1 MLGLRLNALRM
12 HGMRALSTSAVVS
25 KIMPF
30 TMPAM
35 SPTMEIGNIVEW
47 KVKEGGTFNA
57 GDLLLSIET
66 DKATIDVEA
75 QDDGVMG
82 KIIYQNGATDIP
94 VNKTIALL
102 AEEGDD
108 ISNLEVPKEE
118 EAPQPEPPKKEEAKE
133 EPPKSE
139 PKEEGPVKNDF
150 TRPLF
155 PSVARLIE
163 EYHISDAESKIKAT
177 GPHGM
182 LTKGDVLAFL
192 GKARSPFGTSSPEP
206 TTPTK
211 MGGQQ
216 PAKESKEQKRAE
228 PLSGAQI
235 SAQII
240 TGLERM
246 SARKASV
253 PVDGSWD
260 AIMASYGN

>member
-1 MLGLRLNALRM
+1 MLGLKLNPLRM
-12 HGMRALSTSAVVS
+12 QCMRALSTSAVVS
-25 KIMPF
+25 KVMPF

-35 SPTMEIGNIVEW
+35 SPTMEVGNIVEW
-47 KVKEGGTFNA
+47 KVKEGGAFNA

-75 QDDGVMG
+75 QDDGIMG

-118 EAPQPEPPKKEEAKE
+118 SPQPEPSKKEETKE
-133 EPPKSE
+133 EPSKPE
-139 PKEEGPVKNDF
+139 PKEEGPVQNNF

-182 LTKGDVLAFL
+182 LTKGDILAFL
-192 GKARSPFGTSSPEP
+192 GKARSPFGTASLEP

-216 PAKESKEQKRAE
+216 PAKESKEQKRTEA
-228 PLSGAQI
+228 LSGAQI

-240 TGLERM
+240 AGLERM
-246 SARKASV
+246 SARRVSA